1 MAVPEGYT
9 KLGRIGFV
17 DKGYYDAKTQ
27 YDKGDVVLYEGSS
40 YIALKDGMTGVTP
53 QDDKKNWRYMARG
66 FEADRLEH
74 ITASDVQKLCGK
86 LDYDPDAQ
94 SLIDVIADLVANKL
108 LKREDVVANLTTATA
123 GKALDA
129 TQGKVLKESIKST
142 DKSVQEV
149 SERVSTNEDDI
160 DTLKTKVTQLNSDKV
175 SVSSMTSAYAQGFA
189 FAGQG
194 ALTDVKN
201 PKIAPG
207 IYRVEPSAKN
217 LPVSTYG
224 IVLCM
229 RDDTAG
235 WMQIIFI
242 PTDNTAA
249 YLRFY
254 NSAIGGAWTSWRK
267 IASA

>member
-27 YDKGDVVLYEGSS
+27 YDKGDVVLYKGSS

-53 QDDKKNWRYMARG
+53 VDDKKNWRYMARG

-129 TQGKVLKESIKST
+129 TQGKVLKDTINDVAKYLQVTDDRSKSNK
-142 DKSVQEV
+142 DNI
-149 SERVSTNEDDI
+149 STLN
-160 DTLKTKVTQLNSDKV
+160 KTITQLNSDMSKQ
-175 SVSSMTSAYAQGFA
+175 SPF
-189 FAGQG
+189 F
-194 ALTDVKN
+194 
-201 PKIAPG
+201 
-207 IYRVEPSAKN
+207 
-217 LPVSTYG
+217 
-224 IVLCM
+224 
-229 RDDTAG
+229 DDTAG
-235 WMQIIFI
+235 ADEKEMLRNKIQALSGKPDGMYQIF
-242 PTDNTAA
+242 
-249 YLRFY
+249 
-254 NSAIGGAWTSWRK
+254 GGWKGHTFGFS
-267 IASA
+267 IAQVSSGYIQVFFVSPFQILFAQKSSDGQFLYKRAEISDF